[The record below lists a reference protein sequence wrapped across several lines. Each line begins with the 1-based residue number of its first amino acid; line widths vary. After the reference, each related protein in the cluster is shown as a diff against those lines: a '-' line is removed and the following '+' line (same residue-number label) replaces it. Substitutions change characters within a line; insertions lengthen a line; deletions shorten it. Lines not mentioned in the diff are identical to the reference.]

1 MFSLEGK
8 SIVVTGASSGIG
20 KAIAL
25 LCANQGARIIG
36 MGRDIQR
43 LSETFRELPVP
54 PNHYTFTGDLNLE
67 ETGLRFE
74 QFLKENHIQ
83 VNGLVHAAGVSPT
96 VTLRALNSEKIR
108 STFSSN
114 VESAFMLSKVC
125 CKSGVVHPDGAS
137 IVWIASV
144 TASVGAVGKALY
156 GASKSALVAAAK
168 GLALEYA
175 PKKIR
180 FNTVSPGVVITPMS
194 MSSVYSKNI
203 ETLKQVEDLHPLG
216 LGQPADV
223 AAAVVFLL
231 SDEARW
237 VTGTDLIIDGGYTSR

>member
-1 MFSLEGK
+1 
-8 SIVVTGASSGIG
+8 
-20 KAIAL
+20 
-25 LCANQGARIIG
+25 
-36 MGRDIQR
+36 
-43 LSETFRELPVP
+43 
-54 PNHYTFTGDLNLE
+54 
-67 ETGLRFE
+67 
-74 QFLKENHIQ
+74 
-83 VNGLVHAAGVSPT
+83 
-96 VTLRALNSEKIR
+96 
-108 STFSSN
+108 
-114 VESAFMLSKVC
+114 MLSKIC

-180 FNTVSPGVVITPMS
+180 FNTISPGVVVTPMS
-194 MSSVYSKNI
+194 MSSVYSKNP
-203 ETLKQVEDLHPLG
+203 EALKQVADLHPLG
-216 LGQPADV
+216 LGQPDDV